1 MKQKKG
7 YYERF
12 FKRVIDIAF
21 SGIAI
26 ILLSPA
32 FLIVAILVKIKIGS
46 PIIFKQIRP
55 GKEEQLFNMYKFR
68 TMTSEKDSN
77 GNLLP
82 DSQRLTPFGKKLR
95 SSSLDELPELWNIFK
110 GDMSI
115 VGPRP
120 LLVKYLPYYT
130 EKERIRHTI
139 RPGLTGLAQIN
150 GRNTVDWNKR
160 LELDI
165 KYVNEL
171 SFKKDILIVLTT
183 IIRVLNPDD
192 VVVVDQG
199 TIKDLD
205 LERKND

>member
-1 MKQKKG
+1 MKQKKS

-12 FKRVIDIAF
+12 FKRVIDIVF

-160 LELDI
+160 LELDV